1 MGSVFAHISVSV
13 DGYVADDAG
22 GLDWWSAD
30 QEFHRYIDGML
41 ESISG
46 MVFGRVAFDA
56 LAQFWPT
63 AGPEVSSIQR
73 QRMHELPKYVLSH
86 APLDATWHNSH
97 LLAGEPRRAI
107 ESAARDAGGDIAV
120 FAGAGA
126 VRAALASG
134 VLDEL
139 RLVVHPVLV
148 GSGLPLFDGTQ
159 PAQSLRVRETT
170 PFGSG
175 AHVVRYSMPAPEE
188 RPSGATRAAGGS
200 PW

>member
-13 DGYVADDAG
+13 DGYVADAAG
-22 GLDWWSAD
+22 GLGWWSAD
-30 QEFHRYIDGML
+30 DEFDRYIDGML

-63 AGPEVSSIQR
+63 AGPEVSLIQR
-73 QRMHELPKYVLSH
+73 HRMHELPKYVLSH
-86 APLDATWHNSH
+86 APLDTTWHNSH
-97 LLAGEPRRAI
+97 RLAGDPRWAI
-107 ESAARDAGGDIAV
+107 ESVARDAAGDIAV

-126 VRAALASG
+126 IRAALSSG

-148 GSGLPLFDGTQ
+148 GSGLPLFDGTH

-170 PFGSG
+170 SFGSG
-175 AHVVRYSMPAPEE
+175 AHVVRYSLPAPAE
-188 RPSGATRAAGGS
+188 RLPAATPATVGS

>member
-1 MGSVFAHISVSV
+1 MGSVFAHIGVSV

-63 AGPEVSSIQR
+63 AGPEMSPIQR

-86 APLDATWHNSH
+86 APLDAAWHNSH
-97 LLAGEPRRAI
+97 LLAGDPGRAI

-126 VRAALASG
+126 IRTALSSR

-139 RLVVHPVLV
+139 HLVVHPVLV
-148 GSGLPLFDGTQ
+148 GSGLPLFDGTH
-159 PAQSLRVRETT
+159 PAQALRMRDTI
-170 PFGSG
+170 PLGSG
-175 AHVVRYSMPAPEE
+175 ALVVRYALDAPAE
-188 RPSGATRAAGGS
+188 RPAT
-200 PW
+200 